1 LENFIKGVPG
11 AAGVRNEIDQIDLVG
26 QTISMGKQRYLIR
39 GRINCGG
46 EELYALE
53 SDRPMKFYD
62 GRCPKCRSYHVPFDK
77 PNRGYYALVK
87 NIHDKMQNEK
97 LANERAKGPKE
108 IQDLPIEKINLPPL
122 DHPII
127 GMNKGIEG
135 ASNSGYMDSTI
146 FCMFAYTHVFDLL
159 IQMNVDKNPL
169 VKDLQKLLREN
180 IVNVLRSD
188 QGFVGRK
195 FALEFLFYL
204 NEI

>member
-1 LENFIKGVPG
+1 MCRVK
-11 AAGVRNEIDQIDLVG
+11 
-26 QTISMGKQRYLIR
+26 
-39 GRINCGG
+39 GRINCGS
-46 EELYALE
+46 EEFYVLE
-53 SDRPMKFYD
+53 SDKPLKSYD
-62 GRCPKCRSYHVPFDK
+62 ARCPKCRIRHIDFDR
-77 PNRGYYALVK
+77 PERSFYALVK
-87 NIHDKMQNEK
+87 NIHDKVQREK

-108 IQDLPIEKINLPPL
+108 FQNLPIEKSNLPPL
-122 DHPII
+122 DHPIT

-188 QGFVGRK
+188 QGFVGRE
-195 FALEFLFYL
+195 FALRFLFYL